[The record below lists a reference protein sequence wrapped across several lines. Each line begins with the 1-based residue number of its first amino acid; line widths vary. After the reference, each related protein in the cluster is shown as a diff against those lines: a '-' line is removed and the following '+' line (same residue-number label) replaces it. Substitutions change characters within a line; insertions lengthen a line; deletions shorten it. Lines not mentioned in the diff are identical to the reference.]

1 MSSLVP
7 EFWTPYALSFILVLF
22 RVAALVSLLPALGE
36 ASIPARVKLVMSVC
50 MSLIV
55 FPIVHDVSQN
65 SLAGANWLSA
75 AIAEVGIGL
84 WFGFMLR
91 VFVFCLQIAGSIAA
105 QSTSLS
111 QILGSAGAEPLPALG
126 HVITTAGR
134 FRSGC
139 M

>member
-65 SLAGANWLSA
+65 SSTELYVNSLDVGAAS
-75 AIAEVGIGL
+75 IDT
-84 WFGFMLR
+84 FM
-91 VFVFCLQIAGSIAA
+91 QSID
-105 QSTSLS
+105 SITS
-111 QILGSAGAEPLPALG
+111 
-126 HVITTAGR
+126 VIKGYVIKIKKFLHRIPISGR
-134 FRSGC
+134 HKNLMSFFFHYRNKISKI
-139 M
+139 MNT